1 MDKMLIYAHA
11 SLISALGDEI
21 SRCVGEYEDMNN
33 LVPPCVHRMLG
44 DIMFRASEIADE
56 VYFNDD

>member
-11 SLISALGDEI
+11 GVICALADEI
-21 SRCVGEYEDMNN
+21 SHCVGEYEDMNN

-44 DIMFRASEIADE
+44 DVMNRANEIADE
-56 VYFNDD
+56 VYFNGD